1 MKKKVDLS
9 IIIVNYNTKSLLKQC
24 LDSLLKSSEIIVV
37 DNGSTDGSPQL
48 VNSLTRNKK
57 IIKLI
62 ANKKNLG
69 YAKANNQA
77 LQLARGKYILF
88 LNSDTLV
95 PQKTI
100 TTLLNYLEKHPR
112 VGVVTPRL
120 ELRSGKVDLDC
131 HRGFPTPWASF
142 CYFTGLEKL
151 FPKSRFFGR
160 YHQTWKKPETIH
172 EIDACCG
179 AFLLARKKVL
189 EEIGGFDESYFF
201 YGEDLDLCF
210 RIKQK
215 GWKIVYHP
223 KLSAIH
229 YKGTSS
235 GLREETRDISQVDR
249 ETRLK
254 VARASTEAMRIFY
267 NKFYREKYPFWVTS
281 FVLLGIKI
289 KSFLRTLATS
299 NIRTNHFD

>member
-1 MKKKVDLS
+1 MAKKLDLS
-9 IIIVNYNTKSLLKQC
+9 IIIVNYNTKVLLRQC
-24 LDSLLKSSEIIVV
+24 LRSLMSNFEIIVV
-37 DNGSTDGSPQL
+37 DNGSKDGSPEM
-48 VNSLTRNKK
+48 VEKEFPK
-57 IIKLI
+57 AKLI
-62 ANKKNLG
+62 KNKENLG
-69 YAKANNQA
+69 FANGNNQA
-77 LQLARGKYILF
+77 LRRAQGKYILF
-88 LNSDTLV
+88 LNSDTVV
-95 PQKTI
+95 PKKTI
-100 TTLLNYLEKHPR
+100 ASLLSYLDEHPR

-120 ELRSGKVDLDC
+120 ELRNGKVDLDC

-151 FPKSRFFGR
+151 FPRSRLFGR
-160 YHQTWKKPETIH
+160 YHQTWKDLFTIH
-172 EIDACCG
+172 EMDACCG
-179 AFLLARKKVL
+179 AFLLTRKKVL
-189 EEIGGFDESYFF
+189 KEVGGFDESYFF

-289 KSFLRTLATS
+289 KSFSRTLATS
-299 NIRTNHFD
+299 NIRTKLFD